1 MSEQFLNEAQED
13 EISIKDILDF
23 FIASW
28 KTILLTTFLGISGA
42 VAYIWVTP
50 NSYEGTMQVQMSQL
64 ASGSGKNNVSP
75 LGINIEDPLVLI
87 ARLKMPSIY
96 DQANIEACSLSGK
109 PNASEILVKKINA
122 TQLKGNNS
130 VLEVKIQDVSV
141 EQVTKCLESI
151 FEKIRVTQKAIKEPF
166 LEEAKQKVMAYETKL
181 KESKSVIARADK
193 SNSALS
199 AAYLATRDE
208 VRQLT
213 DEIMD
218 LNDFITAGENRRAKL
233 ISPIYVSDRP
243 VSPKKLIGL
252 LVGLLG
258 GIFLGILWAMGRKA
272 LVAYRN

>member
-1 MSEQFLNEAQED
+1 MSEQFLNEASED

-23 FIASW
+23 FVASW
-28 KTILLTTFLGISGA
+28 KTILLTTLLGLLSA

-50 NSYEGTMQVQMSQL
+50 NSYEGVMQVQMSQL
-64 ASGSGKNNVSP
+64 ATGSNKNNVSP
-75 LGINIEDPLVLI
+75 LGINIEDPAVLI
-87 ARLKMPSIY
+87 ARLKMPSIF
-96 DQANIEACSLSGK
+96 DDENIAACSLSGK
-109 PNASEILVKKINA
+109 QNAAEKLVKKINA
-122 TQLKGNNS
+122 SQLKGNGS
-130 VLEVKIQDVSV
+130 VLEIKV
-141 EQVTKCLESI
+141 ESPSMAEAKQCLESI

-166 LEEAKQKVMAYETKL
+166 LEEAKQKIKDYDTRL

-258 GIFLGILWAMGRKA
+258 GTFLGILWAMGRKA